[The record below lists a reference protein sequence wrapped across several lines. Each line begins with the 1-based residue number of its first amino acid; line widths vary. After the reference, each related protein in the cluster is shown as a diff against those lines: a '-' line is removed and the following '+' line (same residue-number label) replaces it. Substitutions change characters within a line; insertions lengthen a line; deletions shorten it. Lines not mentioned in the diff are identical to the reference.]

1 MNSIWIA
8 RDKDGSLNLFESKP
22 SRDVCG
28 IGVWFANSGTTS
40 ASIQNYLYPEVTW
53 ENSPIELVP
62 KIMVDE
68 NTRLDECI
76 NTIYKEKEEG
86 KCENSARIKMG
97 IREPIKIT
105 WEDDIR

>member
-1 MNSIWIA
+1 MIQFMTTWARERMCHNKKETMKSIWIA
-8 RDKDGSLNLFESKP
+8 REKDGSLNLFESKP

-28 IGVWFANSGTTS
+28 IGIWFASSGTTS

-68 NTRLDECI
+68 NTSLDECV
-76 NTIYKEKEEG
+76 NTIFKEKEG
-86 KCENSARIKMG
+86 
-97 IREPIKIT
+97 
-105 WEDDIR
+105 

>member
-22 SRDVCG
+22 VRDVCG
-28 IGVWFANSGTTS
+28 IGIWFTSNGKSS

-53 ENSPIELVP
+53 ENSPLELVP

-68 NTRLDECI
+68 NTSLDECI
-76 NTIYKEKEEG
+76 NTMFKGKE
-86 KCENSARIKMG
+86 
-97 IREPIKIT
+97 
-105 WEDDIR
+105 D